1 MSELRAEAVNLMQVI
16 PEEYLANIIQYAKR
30 FVKPEKE
37 ITSEKALQ
45 AFYTLREESKL
56 NGLQNMSLDEI
67 TSEINATRKKKL

>member
-1 MSELRAEAVNLMQVI
+1 MSELRAETVNLMQII
-16 PEEYLANIIQYAKR
+16 PEKYLSNIIQYAKK
-30 FVKPEKE
+30 FVNLEKE

-45 AFYTLREESKL
+45 SFYTLREESKL

>member
-1 MSELRAEAVNLMQVI
+1 MSELRAEAVNLMQII
-16 PEEYLANIIQYAKR
+16 PEEYLANIIQYAKK

-45 AFYTLREESKL
+45 AFYNLRDEAKV

-67 TSEINATRKKKL
+67 NSEINAAREEKL

>member
-1 MSELRAEAVNLMQVI
+1 MSELRAEAVNLMQII
-16 PEEYLANIIQYAKR
+16 PEKYLSNIIQYAKK
-30 FVKPEKE
+30 FVNLEKE

-67 TSEINATRKKKL
+67 NSEINAARKEKL